1 MRRKSRTIR
10 LCFDLPTRAWILAVT
25 VTIVIISAT
34 ELGSEN
40 VNLTTY
46 YPAPSGVYTQ
56 MITTGKTYLATHPGG
71 GVSIGPITT
80 NNKSSLPE
88 FGLEVAGNTYLATT
102 TDGKVGIGTALPQAA
117 LDVQSKTSGFAPPR
131 MSNTQ
136 MLAVINPPAGS
147 LVYNLTVNSLYFFD
161 GSQWK
166 PVSAAL
172 HTVYGSGSDN
182 ATANCPTGMT
192 IVWALGWTNDGGVTC
207 DSANSLGGRIVLCRP
222 VQTINTC
229 IGNTACSFSWNS
241 GGPGSAISG
250 VNGGGPINLT
260 FTSCR
265 TPGYTCIIAVCQ

>member
-192 IVWALGWTNDGGVTC
+192 IVWALGWTNDGQIGC
-207 DSANSLGGRIVLCRP
+207 DIDGGYGRIVLCRP
-222 VQTINTC
+222 VQTINSC
-229 IGNTACSFSWNS
+229 IGGTTCRFSWES
-241 GGPGSAISG
+241 GGFGSGFSVGAL
-250 VNGGGPINLT
+250 GGKM
-260 FTSCR
+260 TSCD
-265 TPGYTCIIAVCQ
+265 TPGRTCIIAVCQ